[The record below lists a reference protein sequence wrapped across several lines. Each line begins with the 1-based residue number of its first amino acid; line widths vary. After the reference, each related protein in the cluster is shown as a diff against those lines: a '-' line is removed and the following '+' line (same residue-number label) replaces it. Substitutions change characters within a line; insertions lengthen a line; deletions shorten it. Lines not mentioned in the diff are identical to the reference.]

1 MSFTYGMFSMIALI
15 LLGACIVVDRKKEI
29 WLRLLFISVF
39 ICDIGYFML
48 SVSKTLGMALMSNR
62 IAYFGNVFLPLFM
75 FMIFL
80 NLCKVNYRKWVPVM
94 LSIISFLVFVIA
106 ASPGYLTVYYKTV
119 SIEIVDGVTR
129 LVREYGPLHSLY
141 YAYLFLYFVMMLSV
155 VIYSIAKKKIESD
168 IYGIFLL
175 FTVLINL
182 LVWFIEQF
190 LPRGFEFLSISY
202 LLSEA
207 LLLFLYAVFQEYNMK
222 QRIICVWSVAFAGVG
237 IALLCKSAPP
247 GNTGYYILNMIRSF
261 IYIGI
266 YYAWGR
272 TVCRGVI
279 QKTQRQCFG
288 GISAL
293 LVFWI
298 VVSTCKHFVFQYD
311 VNMVRYLW
319 YAYYIP
325 QILIPVL
332 GLILV
337 LMVGKGENARPGKWS
352 PVLFGG
358 GGALILLVLT
368 NDLHQLVFSFPEG
381 VPWTNESCIHE
392 FGYYMIISLIV
403 LCSIGILV
411 LFAAKCRVPGRKIL
425 VGFPVM
431 CLAFIIVYTILY
443 FVEGSIVDI
452 YLNDMTA
459 AGCVMIASM
468 CESLVESG
476 LFQTNIGYDNLFQS
490 STLAVQI
497 TDHAHQVHYT
507 SENARNVPAEILE
520 KADEGPVILEQSVKL
535 SGAAIRGGHIY
546 WQEDVSALLSV
557 QEKLVIT
564 QEELYDTGD
573 VLKALAEQKAH
584 RLRLEAENHL
594 YDMIEAQTAPQIAMI
609 RELTAQ
615 LRQENDLNMAKRLL
629 GKIVIIETYIKRRSN
644 LIFVAG
650 QEGSIRTA
658 ELLLCMNESAENLK
672 LYGVDCSVQI
682 SGCEK
687 FPPEIANM
695 VYDLFEAVIEKG
707 MDTVSTVLLY
717 MEPENDRLLLNICAD
732 CAGDL
737 TVLCRPFPDVNV
749 WQDEDGL
756 WYLNMTFEKGG
767 ICV

>member
-1 MSFTYGMFSMIALI
+1 
-15 LLGACIVVDRKKEI
+15 
-29 WLRLLFISVF
+29 
-39 ICDIGYFML
+39 
-48 SVSKTLGMALMSNR
+48 
-62 IAYFGNVFLPLFM
+62 
-75 FMIFL
+75 
-80 NLCKVNYRKWVPVM
+80 
-94 LSIISFLVFVIA
+94 
-106 ASPGYLTVYYKTV
+106 
-119 SIEIVDGVTR
+119 
-129 LVREYGPLHSLY
+129 
-141 YAYLFLYFVMMLSV
+141 
-155 VIYSIAKKKIESD
+155 
-168 IYGIFLL
+168 
-175 FTVLINL
+175 
-182 LVWFIEQF
+182 
-190 LPRGFEFLSISY
+190 
-202 LLSEA
+202 
-207 LLLFLYAVFQEYNMK
+207 
-222 QRIICVWSVAFAGVG
+222 
-237 IALLCKSAPP
+237 
-247 GNTGYYILNMIRSF
+247 
-261 IYIGI
+261 
-266 YYAWGR
+266 
-272 TVCRGVI
+272 
-279 QKTQRQCFG
+279 
-288 GISAL
+288 
-293 LVFWI
+293 
-298 VVSTCKHFVFQYD
+298 
-311 VNMVRYLW
+311 
-319 YAYYIP
+319 
-325 QILIPVL
+325 
-332 GLILV
+332 
-337 LMVGKGENARPGKWS
+337 
-352 PVLFGG
+352 
-358 GGALILLVLT
+358 
-368 NDLHQLVFSFPEG
+368 
-381 VPWTNESCIHE
+381 
-392 FGYYMIISLIV
+392 
-403 LCSIGILV
+403 
-411 LFAAKCRVPGRKIL
+411 
-425 VGFPVM
+425 M

-707 MDTVSTVLLY
+707 MDTVSTVLHY

-737 TVLCRPFPDVNV
+737 TVLCRSFPDVNV